1 MIKKIIIVVVLVA
14 AVGLLVF
21 GAVNRT
27 LARAGDGATSMG
39 GSGYN
44 QKENGQGR
52 GDQGWSGSKSGTLNL
67 LPAVS
72 GDLDANETAALLY
85 MREEEK
91 LAHDVYL
98 TFSAQWDSPIFQN
111 ISQSEQTHTDAIKV
125 LIDRYK
131 LTDPASNTIGMFTN
145 PDLQTLYEALVTRGR
160 QSLSEALKVGAAI
173 EEIDILDL
181 EKYLSQTDNA
191 DIQQVFT
198 NLKYGS
204 YNHLSA
210 FTATLY
216 RQTGEIYQPRYLSL
230 EAYQAIVETTGETSG
245 NGREGS
251 GGGYHGGRP

>member
-1 MIKKIIIVVVLVA
+1 VLVA
-14 AVGLLVF
+14 VVGLLIF

-27 LARAGDGATSMG
+27 LAKTGDNGNEVG

-44 QKENGQGR
+44 QDANSQGNGGQGQP
-52 GDQGWSGSKSGTLNL
+52 GNETELLNL

-85 MREEEK
+85 MSEEEK

-98 TFSAQWDSPIFQN
+98 TLSAQWSLSIFQN
-111 ISQSEQTHTDAIKV
+111 ISQSEQTHTDAVKV
-125 LIDRYK
+125 LIDRYN
-131 LTDPASNTIGMFTN
+131 LTDPTSNTIGVFTN
-145 PDLQTLYEALVTRGR
+145 PDLQALYDTLIGRGN
-160 QSLSEALKVGAAI
+160 QSLGDALQVGAAI

-181 EKYLSQTDNA
+181 DKYLSQTDNT

-216 RQTGEIYQPRYLSL
+216 RQTGEVYQPQYLSP
-230 EAYQAIVETTGETSG
+230 EAYLAIVDTAGNTSG
-245 NGREGS
+245 NSGGGS
-251 GGGYHGGRP
+251 GGGYHGGQP